1 MRKIKATI
9 KVPTSRAEEFLNQLY
24 QESIEIVE
32 VELVPYARFVRESRM
47 NYDCVFPEMWT
58 EEKDVSYLRFY
69 FEDSDEGRDESFK
82 LEYAL
87 MQVPLNLCYEDC

>member
-24 QESIEIVE
+24 REGIEIVE
-32 VELVPYARFVRESRM
+32 VELVPYTRFVRESRM

-58 EEKDVSYLRFY
+58 EEKDASYLCFY
-69 FEDSDEGRDESFK
+69 FEDSDEGRDESFE
-82 LEYAL
+82 LEYAI